1 MSLPCGTG
9 CRCLA
14 RVRFHFCVLGK
25 GQTPPLALPGSF
37 HKLLTVLGR
46 REARTE
52 GLPPPFLTRMLSFSM
67 AGGEKK
73 PLCPENRPSPGNE
86 DELHPVPELLWQCP
100 LAEGAAHAREEVRD
114 LVHAP
119 LPLTWKRSSLCG
131 EEQGSLEELRQR
143 EATEPLMGRVLPVGE
158 PGLPWNLG
166 PLARPRREL
175 RRASPGMIDVR
186 RNPL

>member
-1 MSLPCGTG
+1 
-9 CRCLA
+9 
-14 RVRFHFCVLGK
+14 
-25 GQTPPLALPGSF
+25 
-37 HKLLTVLGR
+37 
-46 REARTE
+46 
-52 GLPPPFLTRMLSFSM
+52 M